1 MISQWFLT
9 SRASRTIIGPT
20 AAIIAAAV
28 CVGLAS
34 GSSND
39 RKDDERDSDSY
50 TIGLFG
56 DMPYNALGQGR
67 SIRRCSPTSTG
78 STSPSRSS
86 TAT

>member
-1 MISQWFLT
+1 MIAQWFLT

-56 DMPYNALGQGR
+56 DMPYNALGK
-67 SIRRCSPTSTG
+67 
-78 STSPSRSS
+78 
-86 TAT
+86 